1 MRIPKPRK
9 PLRIR
14 KTYSNML
21 YLPKVTLSASQ
32 AASRPTSRPAKTRV
46 TFRVNGDLAGAL
58 RQLPNQSAFVER
70 TLREAL
76 GQVCPLCHGT
86 GESPARTLV
95 VSDLK
100 QKPFERIDRST
111 AAQLRS
117 LVRLGRQLLATE
129 LELLPAADECP
140 SQHGLSFRLAR
151 EDQLLL
157 SGIIPPGRS
166 GLALDN

>member
-1 MRIPKPRK
+1 
-9 PLRIR
+9 
-14 KTYSNML
+14 ML
-21 YLPKVTLSASQ
+21 HMSKNSRHASVAQ
-32 AASRPTSRPAKTRV
+32 GSPGRSTDKTRV
-46 TFRVNGDLAGAL
+46 TFRVGGDLAAAL
-58 RQLPNQSAFVER
+58 RQLPNQTAFVER
-70 TLREAL
+70 TLRDAL
-76 GQVCPLCHGT
+76 GQICPLCHGT

-100 QKPFERIDRST
+100 AKPIDRIDRST

-129 LELLPAADECP
+129 LELLPAQAVARAGEIEGEHAP
-140 SQHGLSFRLAR
+140 SNGLSFRLAR